1 MARQVTYNQAAAP
14 RGLDEIWL
22 GLNNGINQIFGRE
35 RSLTCTQYM
44 DLYTLVYNYC
54 TSVHPPTNR
63 NQAPKGIKRHGTGGA
78 QLVGQDL
85 YKKIKEFLE
94 GYLIDLHKSG
104 VDLIDEEVLTFY
116 TKKWEEFQFSSKV
129 LDGVCAYI
137 NRQWVKRECEEGHKD
152 VYQVYQLALVSWRG
166 NLFEHLHKQVT
177 NAVLKLIE
185 RERNGETINTL
196 LVSGVI
202 SCYVELGLNEENPN
216 TRLQNL
222 TVYSESF
229 ENVFI
234 EDTERF
240 YLHES
245 IEFLRINPV
254 TEYMKRVEQRLLE
267 EQKRVRT
274 YLHESTASRLSKTC
288 ERVLIEKHLENFRS
302 EFQNLLN
309 SDKYTDLGRMYDL
322 VSRIPE
328 GLTELKKVL
337 EDHIYQQGI
346 GALESCCETAVNDPK
361 LYINTILDVHKKYHG
376 LVSTAF
382 KNDNG
387 FVSALDKACGKFI
400 NTNAVTIASRNP
412 LKSPELL
419 AKFCDILLKKSSKN
433 PEENEL
439 EEILND
445 CMIVFKYIEDKDVVR
460 TFYSKMLAKRL
471 VHHTSASDDA
481 ESSMISKLKQACG
494 YEYTVKL
501 QRMFQDIGT
510 SKTLNA
516 RYREHLTKLNIVPDM
531 DFNIQVLSSGSWPFN
546 QSYSFSLPSELE
558 RSYQRFNEYYTS
570 VHSGRKLNWLYQM
583 CKGDLVTNCFKNKY
597 TFQAST
603 FQMAVLLQF
612 NEQLSFSVQ
621 QIQSNTGINQDQL
634 IQIIQILLKA
644 KIITSTDDESNINNA
659 SVVELFEG
667 YKNKKLRININIP
680 LKTEQKVEQEN
691 AIKTIEEDRKMEIQA
706 AIVRIMKTRK
716 VYQHNM
722 LVGEV
727 LAILAT
733 RFRPK
738 IPLIK
743 KCIDTLIEKE
753 YLERVENQKD
763 TYSYLA

>member
-1 MARQVTYNQAAAP
+1 
-14 RGLDEIWL
+14 
-22 GLNNGINQIFGRE
+22 
-35 RSLTCTQYM
+35 M
-44 DLYTLVYNYC
+44 DMYTLVYNYC
-54 TSVHPPTNR
+54 TSVHSTAGR
-63 NQAPKGIKRHGTGGA
+63 NQSSKAAMRRQGNDCPTYGVLFAIESSLFSQFVPGGGA

-85 YKKIKEFLE
+85 YKKLREFLE
-94 GYLIDLHKSG
+94 GYLIDLLKSG

-152 VYQVYQLALVSWRG
+152 VYQIYQLALVSWRKH
-166 NLFEHLHKQVT
+166 LFEHLNKQVT

-185 RERNGETINTL
+185 RERNGEPINSL

-202 SCYVELGLNEENPN
+202 GCYVELGLNEENPN
-216 TRLQNL
+216 TRAPNL
-222 TVYSESF
+222 TVYTESF

-240 YLHES
+240 YINES
-245 IEFLRINPV
+245 VEFLRINPV
-254 TEYMKRVEQRLLE
+254 TEYMKRVEQRLQE

-274 YLHESTASRLSKTC
+274 YLHESSGTRLSKTC
-288 ERVLIEKHLENFRS
+288 EKVLIEKHLENFRS

-309 SDKYTDLGRMYDL
+309 SDKYNDLGRMYDL

-337 EDHIYQQGI
+337 EDHIYQQGT
-346 GALESCCETAVNDPK
+346 GALESCYEAAINDPK
-361 LYINTILDVHKKYHG
+361 LYVNTILDVHKKYHG
-376 LVSTAF
+376 LVSTSF

-400 NTNAVTIASRNP
+400 NTNAVTVAS
-412 LKSPELL
+412 KSPMKSAELL
-419 AKFCDILLKKSSKN
+419 AKCCDLLLKKSSKN

-439 EEILND
+439 EEALND
-445 CMIVFKYIEDKDVVR
+445 CMVVFKYIEDKDVVR
-460 TFYSKMLAKRL
+460 SFYSKMLAKRL

-510 SKTLNA
+510 SKTLNV
-516 RYREHLTKLNIVPDM
+516 RYREFLRNEEITPDI
-531 DFNIQVLSSGSWPFN
+531 DFSIQVLSSGSWPFN
-546 QSYSFSLPSELE
+546 QSYSFSMPSQLE
-558 RSYQRFNEYYTS
+558 RPYKQFNDYYTS
-570 VHSGRKLNWLYQM
+570 AHSGRKLNWLYQM

-612 NEQLSFSVQ
+612 NDQLSFTVQ
-621 QIQSNTGINQDQL
+621 QIQTNTGINEDQL
-634 IQIIQILLKA
+634 IQIIQILLKT
-644 KIITSTDDESNINNA
+644 KLLTSSDDESNITRS
-659 SVVELFEG
+659 SVVELFEN
-667 YKNKKLRININIP
+667 YKNKKLRININVP

-691 AIKTIEEDRKMEIQA
+691 TQKTIEEDRKLEIQA

-716 VYQHNM
+716 VYQHMM

-727 LAILAT
+727 ISILAT
-733 RFRPK
+733 RFKPK